1 MPRTP
6 ATVTDETGTIT
17 FSNFN
22 EPPMESGR
30 YDATLEHHVAS
41 TDSSNAFDE
50 TFALDASFLVQGV
63 RFAIPPGYVNMQF
76 PPPNAQGEYDN
87 VIPHIVFTAR
97 TLPWQ
102 RDAQAENDGTLYPWL
117 ALLTFDV
124 ADPPPALVVG
134 TLGDLL
140 NPPAETIS
148 YPNLVLEVG
157 QSAAD
162 PVAYIDVD
170 TALFE
175 AVAPTPDD
183 LPWLAHARTIDASRT
198 LRKAFSANTVPG
210 DEYSVIISNRLPTMG
225 NATTCYL
232 VSVENAASL
241 LPGPQNTIPVAK
253 TKVRLAVLSSWSFGC
268 VTLQETFAGYLMN
281 LSFEP
286 STPQVPYDSGGR
298 PPNGAVQDALAMGYV
313 PVNHHTRQGADTVSW
328 YRGPLLPYDNPEQI
342 DVPIPSADALVR
354 YDPASG
360 MFDVSYAAAW
370 QIGQLLALQDAAFAT
385 TLYTWKQTQKQSAVI
400 AFERGILGELSG
412 VDSELLGA
420 GAERVHVTL
429 MREAFT
435 PLLRALL
442 AKGA

>member
-1 MPRTP
+1 
-6 ATVTDETGTIT
+6 
-17 FSNFN
+17 
-22 EPPMESGR
+22 
-30 YDATLEHHVAS
+30 
-41 TDSSNAFDE
+41 
-50 TFALDASFLVQGV
+50 
-63 RFAIPPGYVNMQF
+63 
-76 PPPNAQGEYDN
+76 
-87 VIPHIVFTAR
+87 
-97 TLPWQ
+97 
-102 RDAQAENDGTLYPWL
+102 
-117 ALLTFDV
+117 
-124 ADPPPALVVG
+124 
-134 TLGDLL
+134 
-140 NPPAETIS
+140 
-148 YPNLVLEVG
+148 
-157 QSAAD
+157 
-162 PVAYIDVD
+162 
-170 TALFE
+170 
-175 AVAPTPDD
+175 
-183 LPWLAHARTIDASRT
+183 
-198 LRKAFSANTVPG
+198 
-210 DEYSVIISNRLPTMG
+210 
-225 NATTCYL
+225 
-232 VSVENAASL
+232 AASL
-241 LPGPQNTIPVAK
+241 LPGPQNAIPVTK

-268 VTLQETFAGYLMN
+268 VKLQETFAGYLMN
-281 LSFEP
+281 LCFEP

-298 PPNGAVQDALAMGYV
+298 PPNGAVEDALAMGYV

-328 YRGPLLPYDNPEQI
+328 YRGPLLPYDNPDEI